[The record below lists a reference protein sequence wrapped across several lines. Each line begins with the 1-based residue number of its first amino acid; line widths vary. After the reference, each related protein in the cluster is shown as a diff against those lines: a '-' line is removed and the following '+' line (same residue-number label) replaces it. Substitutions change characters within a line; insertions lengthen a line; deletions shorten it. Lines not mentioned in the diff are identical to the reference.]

1 MNLHQ
6 SRFWQRAVRP
16 VAASMLAA
24 ASLAVAAANVTLQ
37 GLPDEEEP
45 AVKINPPSTTYDI
58 TQTREQNAVTSV
70 RVRRGDNTYYVKP
83 HDYAAPT
90 ESGGRA
96 AQWQI
101 FEFNRKTKPAPAL
114 RKEAA
119 PPPVPAQR

>member
-1 MNLHQ
+1 
-6 SRFWQRAVRP
+6 
-16 VAASMLAA
+16 MLAA
-24 ASLAVAAANVTLQ
+24 ASLGVAAANVTLQ
-37 GLPDEEEP
+37 ALPGDDEP
-45 AVKINPPSTTYDI
+45 AVRISPPSTAYDI

-70 RVRRGDNTYYVKP
+70 RVRRGDNTYFVKP

-90 ESGGRA
+90 ESGERA

-114 RKEAA
+114 RKDAA